1 MEPIT
6 PELDVVV
13 RKGCQGQ
20 EFEASRG
27 TWVKPREER
36 ITAQTEEKAQSYE
49 PDLTLVMP
57 A

>member
-6 PELDVVV
+6 PDLDVVV

-20 EFEASRG
+20 EFEVGRG
-27 TWVKPREER
+27 TWVKHREEGN
-36 ITAQTEEKAQSYE
+36 TAQTEEKAQSYE
-49 PDLTLVMP
+49 PALTLVMP